1 MAPPSQQ
8 TKTQEARK
16 KATIA
21 AATAAGSVAVAIAGA
36 PAVGAIGIGVS
47 AVLGYRWL
55 RYRIEN
61 GLRF

>member
-1 MAPPSQQ
+1 MASPSQQ
-8 TKTQEARK
+8 SKSQVALK
-16 KATIA
+16 KGAIA

-36 PAVGAIGIGVS
+36 PAVGAVGIGVS